1 VRYAFIQGMEMDAE
15 EAYPVAF
22 MCRNLQVSRSGYYE
36 WQERP
41 LSMTAERRER
51 LKLMIQAVFDA
62 NHGTYGYRRVH
73 AILVQSG
80 EDVSDELVRQLMR
93 DLGLVPC
100 QPRPWRPNTTQAD
113 EHHRIPDLVQRDF
126 TASAPGKKLVG
137 DITYIQTGEGWLYL
151 ATVIDCFSK
160 MVVGW
165 SMADHYKTPLIVS
178 ALDMAA
184 NNVELAAGCIF
195 HSDRGSNYTSYDFAK
210 KIQDMDMRQS
220 VGRTG
225 ICWDNA
231 MAESFFAALKNE
243 WTNRMTF
250 TTRSEARQAIVK
262 YIEGFYNRKRIHSG
276 LGYKVPLEVHN
287 EYLSRQLAA

>member
-1 VRYAFIQGMEMDAE
+1 MRYAFIQGMEMDAE
-15 EAYPVAF
+15 EACPVAF

-51 LKLMIQAVFDA
+51 LKLMIRAVFDA

-100 QPRPWRPNTTQAD
+100 QPRPWRPNTTEAD

-250 TTRSEARQAIVK
+250 TT
-262 YIEGFYNRKRIHSG
+262 
-276 LGYKVPLEVHN
+276 
-287 EYLSRQLAA
+287 